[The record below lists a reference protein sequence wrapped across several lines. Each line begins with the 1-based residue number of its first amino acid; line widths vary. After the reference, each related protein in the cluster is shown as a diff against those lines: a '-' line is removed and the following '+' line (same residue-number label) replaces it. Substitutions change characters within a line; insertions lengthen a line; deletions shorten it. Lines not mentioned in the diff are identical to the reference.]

1 MSRGGCHADGCTLQ
15 AETGIV
21 QEMPYRQGEY
31 SQWSG
36 GCLEGEE
43 RWGKT
48 LSLIIDKVKT
58 GEIHGLARRS
68 YIPLGS

>member
-1 MSRGGCHADGCTLQ
+1 MHSTGGHRDSPREGL
-15 AETGIV
+15 ID
-21 QEMPYRQGEY
+21 RGEY

-43 RWGKT
+43 RKGKT

-58 GEIHGLARRS
+58 GEIHGLTRQS